1 MINPFFND
9 IHNAKVLREIIHE
22 FDLDE
27 KFRQGHSTFRLA
39 VMDDRLYG
47 GWTERREYGDHTIGW
62 YEPTP
67 ENRQR
72 LLANIKA
79 EFKYRASLD

>member
-1 MINPFFND
+1 MNAFYND
-9 IHNAKVLREIIHE
+9 IYNARTLKEIIHE
-22 FDLDE
+22 FDLE
-27 KFRQGHSTFRLA
+27 PRFRQGHSTFRLA

-47 GWTERREYGDHTIGW
+47 GWAEYREYGDHTIDW

-72 LLANIKA
+72 LLADIKA
-79 EFKYRASLD
+79 EFKYRASLN